1 MTDERIAQV
10 LDLDRIGDL
19 LTCPSTRPV
28 VEAFVQDIE
37 EKQRKEEGGL
47 DDLRQR
53 RDEAKAELAGL
64 DEAVKDIISTE
75 REIIAGFLKKRFASL
90 DGPLYMVVPH
100 IGDARK
106 CGWCDDEG
114 MIELHSPDGQTIR
127 RPCSCRHDYEISYEV
142 HPADILEVRWNHMVM
157 NVPEEDQPVETHEVV
172 WDRVDD
178 VDFSDADGV
187 LYNRDFD
194 RRAYTDVEIAKK
206 AIEERRNVRR

>member
-19 LTCPSTRPV
+19 LTCPATRPI

-47 DDLRQR
+47 DDLRR
-53 RDEAKAELAGL
+53 RLEKAEAELAEL
-64 DEAVKDIISTE
+64 NEAVKDIVSTE
-75 REIIAGFLKKRFASL
+75 KAIVDGFLKRRFAPL
-90 DGPLYMVVPH
+90 NGPLYMVVPH
-100 IGDARK
+100 IEDTRK

-142 HPADILEVRWNHMVM
+142 RPADILEVRWNHMVM
-157 NVPEEDQPVETHEVV
+157 NVPEEDQPVESHEVV

-178 VDFSDADGV
+178 VDFGDAGGM